1 MDKNNEDS
9 RDARWIV
16 GYYEKE
22 NILRHAFIYPSR
34 KQAMKE
40 FAFDIESDPE
50 MGTIFLAKIV
60 LIQECEKIEKYIVK
74 KTSVEDQ
81 RVISIVEYTVKDEGN
96 T

>member
-1 MDKNNEDS
+1 MNNKE
-9 RDARWIV
+9 ARWIV

-22 NILRHAFIYPSR
+22 NILSHAFIYPSR

-50 MGTIFLAKIV
+50 MGTIFLAKII
-60 LIQECEKIEKYIVK
+60 LMEERKKIEKYIVK

-81 RVISIVEYTVKDEGN
+81 RVISTVEYTVTDEE
-96 T
+96 